1 MRKLEN
7 YVQGRW
13 QVGEGREAVLASP
26 SNAEAFAEVSAKGID
41 HAAGLAYARQR
52 GGAALRAM
60 SFAER
65 GSLLKG
71 LSQAIHGKRE
81 ELITLAVDELGNT
94 RSDAKFDLDGATG
107 TLAWY
112 ASLGKRLG
120 EARHR
125 LDGEPEE
132 LGASSRLQGQH
143 LFVPR
148 RGVAVLINAYNF
160 PAWGMAEKMATA
172 ILAGMPVYV
181 KPGTASASLAH
192 AVAKIIVES
201 NVLPEGVFSFI
212 CGRAGDLLDHL
223 EFQDCVAFTG
233 SAATGRVIRSH
244 PRILEKGVRVN
255 VEADS
260 VNSAILGPDV
270 DEESETFDLF
280 IRDVV
285 NDLTQKAGQKC
296 TAIRRVVVPEGAV
309 EPVKT
314 RIEEEL
320 ARVPIG
326 LPSEKGV
333 RMGPLA
339 GKDQLEEARARLED
353 LLVCTEILIGSPGDL
368 DALRGDASRGAFMKP
383 VVLLAKSADAAP
395 AVHCVEVFGPV
406 STVIAYD
413 GTPEAAADILARGE
427 GSLVAS
433 FYSDDRGFAAA
444 LIEEAAPYQGR
455 LVWGSKRVAGSAPT
469 PGTVFPQFIH
479 GGPGRA
485 GDGEELGGVRGLDF
499 YSQRVAVEG
508 FGPLLERILGR

>member
-1 MRKLEN
+1 MRKLKN
-7 YVQGRW
+7 YIQGCW
-13 QVGEGREAVLASP
+13 QDGEGREAVLVSP
-26 SNAEAFAEVSAKGID
+26 ANGEAFAEVSAGGID
-41 HAAGLAYARQR
+41 HAAGLAHARDV
-52 GGAALRAM
+52 GGPTLRAM

-65 GSLLKG
+65 GALLKG
-71 LSQAIHGKRE
+71 LSQAVHGKRE
-81 ELITLAVDELGNT
+81 ELIALAVDELGNT
-94 RSDAKFDLDGATG
+94 RGDAKFDLDGATG

-112 ASLGKRLG
+112 AALGKKLG
-120 EARHR
+120 DARHR
-125 LDGEPEE
+125 LDGPAEE

-148 RGVAVLINAYNF
+148 RGAAVLINAYNF

-192 AVAKIIVES
+192 AVAEIIVDS
-201 NVLPEGVFSFI
+201 GVLPDGVFSFF

-244 PRILEKGVRVN
+244 PRVLDKGVRVN

-260 VNSAILGPDV
+260 LNSAILGPDV
-270 DEESETFDLF
+270 DDDSETFDLF

-296 TAIRRVVVPEGAV
+296 TAIRRVVVPAEKV
-309 EPVKT
+309 DQVKT

-326 LPSEKGV
+326 LPTEKGV

-339 GKDQLEEARARLED
+339 GKDQLEEAKARLEE
-353 LLVCTEILIGSPGDL
+353 LLACAEVLIGRPD
-368 DALRGDASRGAFMKP
+368 DVDDLRGDASRGAFMKP
-383 VVLLAKSADAAP
+383 LVLLAKSADAAP
-395 AVHCVEVFGPV
+395 AVHRVEVFGPV
-406 STVIAYD
+406 STVIVYD
-413 GTPEAAADILARGE
+413 GTPGAAAEILARGE

-433 FYSDDRGFAAA
+433 FYSDDRAFAAT

>member
-1 MRKLEN
+1 MRKLKN
-7 YVQGRW
+7 YIQGRW
-13 QVGEGREAVLASP
+13 QEGEGREAVLVSP
-26 SNAEAFAEVSAKGID
+26 ANGEAFAEVSAKGID
-41 HAAGLAYARQR
+41 HAAGLAHARQV
-52 GGAALRAM
+52 GGPALRSM

-65 GSLLKG
+65 GALLKG
-71 LSQAIHGKRE
+71 LSQALHAKRE
-81 ELITLAVDELGNT
+81 ELIALAVAELGNT
-94 RSDAKFDLDGATG
+94 RGDAKFDLDGATG

-112 ASLGKRLG
+112 ASLGKKLG
-120 EARHR
+120 DARYR

-143 LFVPR
+143 VFVPR
-148 RGVAVLINAYNF
+148 KGVAVLINAYNF
-160 PAWGMAEKMATA
+160 PAWGMAEKMATGL
-172 ILAGMPVYV
+172 LAGMPVYV

-192 AVAKIIVES
+192 AAAEIIVDAG
-201 NVLPEGVFSFI
+201 VLPDGVFSFM

-244 PRILEKGVRVN
+244 PRLLEKGVRVN

-260 VNSAILGPDV
+260 LNSAILGADV
-270 DEESETFDLF
+270 EEDSETFDLF

-296 TAIRRVVVPEGAV
+296 TAIRRIVVPVDAV
-309 EPVKT
+309 ESVKT
-314 RIEEEL
+314 RIEDEL

-339 GKDQLEEARARLED
+339 GADQLEEAKARLGDLLECTQVAVGNPED
-353 LLVCTEILIGSPGDL
+353 LSG
-368 DALRGDASRGAFMKP
+368 LRGDVSQGAFMKP
-383 VVLLAKSADAAP
+383 LLLQASSAEGAP
-395 AVHCVEVFGPV
+395 AVHGIEVFGPV
-406 STVIAYD
+406 STLVPYD
-413 GTPEAAADILARGE
+413 GSAAAAAEILARGE

-433 FYSDDRGFAAA
+433 FYSDDREFAAA

-499 YSQRVAVEG
+499 YSQRVAIEG